1 MYASLQPLQGWRVPP
16 QEVLGFLG
24 APWPHYVTAG
34 DVMLNIVAYLPLG
47 AMLFACLRPALSP
60 AAAYIL
66 ATLIAAVLSVALEGV
81 QMFLPSRIASNLDVL
96 SNTLGAAIGAL
107 GAGLLSLPALKPI
120 ARLRRSAVRP
130 GPLGDCGLIVIALWL
145 VIQFHP
151 SPLALGSGDW
161 RDTLQIAP

>member
-1 MYASLQPLQGWRVPP
+1 MTPGKPRLAIFVALAYTVVIVYASLQPFEGWRVPP

-47 AMLFACLRPALSP
+47 AMLFASLRPGFSP

-66 ATLIAAVLSVALEGV
+66 ATLLAALLSVALEGV

-107 GAGLLSLPALKPI
+107 GAGLLS
-120 ARLRRSAVRP
+120 
-130 GPLGDCGLIVIALWL
+130 
-145 VIQFHP
+145 
-151 SPLALGSGDW
+151 
-161 RDTLQIAP
+161 